1 MNLDDIRKV
10 IKEELKA
17 HINDEM
23 RDLIRAEMKAVI
35 RDEVGIRLDALDR
48 EINVISDLSR
58 TLEGVDKSLDFTSR
72 RIDDLYSTALPAITS
87 HIETIATGLAMQ
99 TLDLD
104 MHRRK

>member
-1 MNLDDIRKV
+1 MPPKKNPSVSTPVTEMNLDDIRKV

-35 RDEVGIRLDALDR
+35 RDEVGSRLDALEW

-58 TLEGVDKSLDFTSR
+58 TL
-72 RIDDLYSTALPAITS
+72 
-87 HIETIATGLAMQ
+87 
-99 TLDLD
+99 
-104 MHRRK
+104 